1 MLDTINKDVFL
12 YNQLKTISNIV
23 FAITFML
30 ILSNNEYNIIPLN
43 FIVLIGSLFL
53 FHVYPNYYNI
63 VKNHDKSIIPYLA
76 LLDIIVHY
84 LPIVYIISKNIQ
96 NTTKTNYSLC
106 LIIIFAYIAIFYKD
120 IYSIY
125 LRPEIYLKKPT
136 PAGQD
141 LLANVQ

>member
-63 VKNHDKSIIPYLA
+63 VKNHDKTIIPYLA

-125 LRPEIYLKKPT
+125 LRPEIYLKNPT

>member
-23 FAITFML
+23 FVITFML

-96 NTTKTNYSLC
+96 NTTKANYSLC

-141 LLANVQ
+141 LLANVP

>member
-1 MLDTINKDVFL
+1 MFDTINKDVFL

-84 LPIVYIISKNIQ
+84 LPIVYIISKNVQ
-96 NTTKTNYSLC
+96 NTTKANYSLC

-125 LRPEIYLKKPT
+125 LRPEIYLKTPT

>member
-23 FAITFML
+23 FVITFML
-30 ILSNNEYNIIPLN
+30 ILSNNEYNILPLN

-63 VKNHDKSIIPYLA
+63 VKDHDKGIIPYLA

-96 NTTKTNYSLC
+96 NTTKTNYLLC
-106 LIIIFAYIAIFYKD
+106 FNIFLVYIVLFYQD
-120 IYSIY
+120 IHSIY
-125 LRPEIYLKKPT
+125 LRPEIYLKKLT
-136 PAGQD
+136 PARQD

>member
-23 FAITFML
+23 FVITFML

-43 FIVLIGSLFL
+43 FIVLIGSIFL

-63 VKNHDKSIIPYLA
+63 VKNHDKTIIPYLA

-106 LIIIFAYIAIFYKD
+106 LIIIFVYIAIFYKD

-125 LRPEIYLKKPT
+125 LRPEIYLKNPT